1 VFRIKTMTTL
11 ILDPI
16 VTDYLYLGNNTEEK
30 DMFLEFSKDKIMIV
44 LELS

>member
-1 VFRIKTMTTL
+1 MTTL

-16 VTDYLYLGNNTEEK
+16 VMEYLYLGTDTGEK
-30 DMFLEFSKDKIMIV
+30 DMFLELSKDKIMIV

>member
-1 VFRIKTMTTL
+1 MIYL

-16 VTDYLYLGNNTEEK
+16 VTDYFYLGTNTGEK
-30 DMFLEFSKDKIMIV
+30 DMFLELSKDKIMIV

>member
-1 VFRIKTMTTL
+1 MFRIKTMTSL

-16 VTDYLYLGNNTEEK
+16 VMAYFYLGINTGEK
-30 DMFLEFSKDKIMIV
+30 DMFLELSKDKIMIV